1 VLEIIK
7 LAHEKAINI
16 SRISCL
22 PCRKR
27 DYYRRGIY
35 GHLIYALLER
45 FTGGEKMTQIDKTK
59 ICIFILMRFSII
71 LAGAAAIF
79 DRNWE
84 HLGMA
89 VLTLLAIL
97 LPSLMEKQFKLEIPS
112 HFEIVLVL
120 FVYAAIF
127 LGSMHQF
134 YFRFWWWDKMLHGF
148 SGLILGNIGLL
159 IVSYLNSNQKINLY
173 LSPVFVAVF
182 TFCFAVSIG
191 AVWEIFEYSMD
202 KFFGL
207 FMQRGSLD
215 DTMTDIVLDT
225 LGALVFALLGY
236 FKKFD

>member
-1 VLEIIK
+1 
-7 LAHEKAINI
+7 
-16 SRISCL
+16 
-22 PCRKR
+22 
-27 DYYRRGIY
+27 
-35 GHLIYALLER
+35 
-45 FTGGEKMTQIDKTK
+45 MTQIDKTK